1 MANSII
7 ELQTIL
13 DKVYK
18 APENRRQLAA
28 LLASMTDLLDQ
39 INQRFSGEDDGER
52 NLQIKENPSTIVN
65 NSYYTDII
73 GADLTDTP
81 AANHSGEWN
90 DSVKDILSDL
100 LLITDE
106 AESQYK
112 IIANE
117 NPQSYGDNR
126 VILLTEDGGRFE
138 GAIKLSLDD
147 KNKIYYNGDEYNLY
161 YRIKDLLKAD
171 AGFSFDESK
180 GLPWVVPFY
189 NRIGSFYTQ
198 ERVDEILE
206 ALESSEHLKETCKRA
221 KENMDSYVNLLT
233 DLYERQVETEDLDRD
248 FWVISQVISALINFL
263 FDNDGIIGFLEKL
276 LKEIAQLWQNVIYL
290 WSLLSEENQ
299 KDTLYLHKE
308 IVYIGNGVSQNRQ
321 SKYDLGASQLLENNI
336 VNILKLK
343 AQEYVGCDLLLVPI
357 IRLDYYDEDYHET
370 EEIPFLFYYNRKER
384 EFKRFYFKWDS
395 NAQEEYKRGVIPD
408 GSNKFVFTLKDNDSF
423 DEFMHTYSDLEDQ
436 WEQHV
441 SDTSGDYDLLK
452 ISCDFE
458 HPNFAVKVQ
467 TIEPNSN
474 PLNNRITHLIYT
486 TPILDEDFS
495 ALEDGAELNVTPS
508 LRNGHIALPEDEDP
522 IKVSYYQGE
531 LLSRRR
537 EDEQVSDNS

>member
-1 MANSII
+1 MANGII

-13 DKVYK
+13 DKIYK

-39 INQRFSGEDDGER
+39 VNKRFSGEDDGGR
-52 NLQIKENPSTIVN
+52 NLQVKEDPSVIVN
-65 NSYYTDII
+65 KSYYTDII
-73 GADLTDTP
+73 GADLTGTP
-81 AANHSGEWN
+81 AVEHSGEWN
-90 DSVKDILSDL
+90 DSVKDILNDL

-106 AESQYK
+106 EESQYK

-126 VILLTEDGGRFE
+126 VILLIEDGDHFE
-138 GAIKLSLDD
+138 GAIKLPLDD
-147 KNKIYYNGDEYNLY
+147 KNKIYYNGEEYNLY
-161 YRIKDLLKAD
+161 YRIKDLQKAD
-171 AGFSFDESK
+171 AGYCFSESD
-180 GLPWVVPFY
+180 GSPWVVPFY

-198 ERVDEILE
+198 ERADEILE
-206 ALESSEHLKETCKRA
+206 ALESSEHLKETCKKA
-221 KENMDSYVNLLT
+221 KENMESYVNLLT
-233 DLYERQVETEDLDRD
+233 DLYERQIEVEDLDRD
-248 FWVISQVISALINFL
+248 FWVISQVISAIINFL
-263 FDNDGIIGFLEKL
+263 FNNDGIIGFLEKL

-290 WSLLSEENQ
+290 WSLLNEENQ

-308 IVYIGNGVSQNRQ
+308 IVYIGNGVNQDRQ
-321 SKYDLGASQLLENNI
+321 SKYDLGASQLSENNI
-336 VNILKLK
+336 VNILKLR
-343 AQEYVGCDLLLVPI
+343 AQEYVSCDLLLVPI

-384 EFKRFYFKWDS
+384 EFKRFYFKWGS
-395 NAQEEYKRGVIPD
+395 NAQEEYKKGVIPD
-408 GSNKFVFTLKDNDSF
+408 GSNKLVFTLKDNDSF
-423 DEFMHTYSDLEDQ
+423 DEFMHIYSDLEDR

-458 HPNFAVKVQ
+458 RSNFAVKVQ

-486 TPILDEDFS
+486 IPVLDEDFS
-495 ALEDGAELNVTPS
+495 ELEDGAELNVTPS
-508 LRNGHIALPEDEDP
+508 FYNDRVALPEDEDP

-537 EDEQVSDNS
+537 EDEQVSISS